1 MIVTGAP
8 EGPLT
13 MLGDQLSST
22 CASARDVP
30 AQQVSASSVRTTQ
43 IQL

>member
-8 EGPLT
+8 DGPFT
-13 MLGDQLSST
+13 MLGDQVSST
-22 CASARDVP
+22 CAKARGGK
-30 AQQVSASSVRTTQ
+30 ARTMSVSSESVTP

>member
-8 EGPLT
+8 DAPWT
-13 MLGDQLSST
+13 MLGDQVSST
-22 CASARDVP
+22 CAKTRAGH
-30 AQQVSASSVRTTQ
+30 AATMSASSESVIT

>member
-8 EGPLT
+8 DAPLT

-22 CASARDVP
+22 CAKASAGH
-30 AQQVSASSVRTTQ
+30 AATMSASSESVLT

>member
-8 EGPLT
+8 DGPLT

-22 CASARDVP
+22 WANARP
-30 AQQVSASSVRTTQ
+30 GHNATMSASTESV
-43 IQL
+43 IHIEL

>member
-8 EGPLT
+8 EGPFT
-13 MLGDQLSST
+13 MLGDQVSST
-22 CASARDVP
+22 CAKARAGNAATP
-30 AQQVSASSVRTTQ
+30 SVSSESVTP